1 MVQECSA
8 IPEVDDNLKPFII
21 GLLLEK
27 RNENDLD
34 NAASRVYILSDL
46 LRQQYQTVMHCLFF
60 VLDAWLV
67 WAGKR
72 DAFSQNNLTRR
83 FEG

>member
-1 MVQECSA
+1 M
-8 IPEVDDNLKPFII
+8 KPFII
-21 GLLLEK
+21 DLLLEK

-46 LRQQYQTVMHCLFF
+46 LRQQYQTVMQYLFF

-72 DAFSQNNLTRR
+72 HALSQNNLTRR
-83 FEG
+83 FEGWKLDHWVTGYWF